1 MTQTKSLKINLDKSK
16 LILIGDVSNIED
28 LALVVGCRVDFL
40 LSIYLGL
47 PLGVSFKS
55 IQAWDVAEERFQKRL
70 AL

>member
-1 MTQTKSLKINLDKSK
+1 MW
-16 LILIGDVSNIED
+16 GVSNIED